1 MAILTNKISGLT
13 KTKLIDLDSVIS
25 INSMNIANIHSSDSV
40 SIDLYIASQIATDI
54 TDTGTDSA
62 MEIIAT
68 TNSTTLT
75 VDSTAATS
83 DIFENEKVWKSDG
96 TLFGTCTARNSN
108 TEIVFGDG
116 IVQLLANDDDF
127 TLDFDVTDEIF
138 SCGLTSTEQAFL
150 VLRLEGLTM
159 EEITDDLGEPA
170 YKIRQSL
177 RKKVLD
183 GTNLYEKY
191 SAL

>member
-1 MAILTNKISGLT
+1 MAILTNKVSGLT

-54 TDTGTDSA
+54 TDTSTNSA

-83 DIFENEKVWKSDG
+83 DVFENEKVWKSDG

-108 TEIVFGDG
+108 TEIVFAGG
-116 IVQLLANDDDF
+116 LESQITNNDVLHTGTRYILFDQITVPAKS
-127 TLDFDVTDEIF
+127 TLKLEQDEISF
-138 SCGLTSTEQAFL
+138 NNAKHDLYCKSGDSDGQL
-150 VLRLEGLTM
+150 VFTF
-159 EEITDDLGEPA
+159 I
-170 YKIRQSL
+170 Y
-177 RKKVLD
+177 
-183 GTNLYEKY
+183 
-191 SAL
+191 

>member
-1 MAILTNKISGLT
+1 MAILTNKVSGLT

-116 IVQLLANDDDF
+116 IVQLLANDDDLYTGTRHYIIKSLSIPNGASLF
-127 TLDFDVTDEIF
+127 LENTEIQFDKTN
-138 SCGLTSTEQAFL
+138 
-150 VLRLEGLTM
+150 
-159 EEITDDLGEPA
+159 
-170 YKIRQSL
+170 YSL
-177 RKKVLD
+177 YVKL
-183 GTNLYEKY
+183 
-191 SAL
+191 SASDSAVDIIMRS